1 MKKFIKNNILLL
13 AINLFSFLTL
23 NAQNLPLGSWTFI
36 TDVQGNSYNSEKMV
50 QGRSYTKAVFN
61 FVSAT
66 NYEFSLVA
74 YDSLTGKSA
83 QVTETG
89 SYSFTGKQFTLQPKT
104 SETVFGNGG
113 NKSFN
118 TRKINNSLLS
128 VIYDWQLEGVR
139 GSTKIASLVVT
150 PMKSGY
156 REGEFYSTKAR
167 GVSNPGPAIRRKA
180 TARAL

>member
-1 MKKFIKNNILLL
+1 MKKISKFTI
-13 AINLFSFLTL
+13 FLITL
-23 NAQNLPLGSWTFI
+23 NLICSFSLSAQNLPLGSWTFI
-36 TDVQGNSYNSEKMV
+36 TDNQGNSYSSEKMV
-50 QGRSYTKAVFN
+50 QGRNYTKAVFN

-83 QVTETG
+83 QVTEMG
-89 SYSFTGKQFTLQPKT
+89 SYSFTGKQFTLQPKA

-118 TRKINNSLLS
+118 SRKINNSLQS

-139 GSTKIASLVVT
+139 GSIKMASLVVI
-150 PMKSGY
+150 PMKNGF
-156 REGEFYSTKAR
+156 REGEFYSTKSR
-167 GVSNPGPAIRRKA
+167 GASSSGLAIRRRA
-180 TARAL
+180 AARAL

>member
-1 MKKFIKNNILLL
+1 MKKYFKNIILLIT
-13 AINLFSFLTL
+13 INLVSILTL
-23 NAQNLPLGSWTFI
+23 SAQNIPLGSWTFI
-36 TDVQGNSYNSEKMV
+36 TDSQGNSYGSEKMV
-50 QGRSYTKAVFN
+50 QGRNYTKAVFN
-61 FVSAT
+61 FISAT
-66 NYEFSLVA
+66 NYEFSLLV

-83 QVTETG
+83 QVTEMG
-89 SYSFTGKQFTLQPKT
+89 SYSFTGKQFTLQPKA

-118 TRKINNSLLS
+118 SRKINNSLQS

-139 GSTKIASLVVT
+139 GTTKMASLVVT
-150 PMKSGY
+150 PMKNGF
-156 REGEFYSTKAR
+156 REGEFYSTKAK